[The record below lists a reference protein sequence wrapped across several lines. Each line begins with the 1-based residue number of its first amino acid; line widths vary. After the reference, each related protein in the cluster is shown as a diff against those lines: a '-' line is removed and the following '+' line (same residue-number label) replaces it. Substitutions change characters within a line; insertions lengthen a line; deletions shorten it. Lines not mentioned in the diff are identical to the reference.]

1 MARGARLYEWY
12 CHSELRNNQG
22 VKNMTNRRW
31 TAVGALAA
39 LLMIAPALRADGVDI
54 SVTPISGAA
63 GSSVE
68 VVGTV
73 TNNTSNTVFLNGD
86 TFSVTG
92 PDLSLDDTDFFVNA
106 PLSLDPSQSSGPF
119 DIFTID
125 IGALAAPGVISP
137 NFFSILG
144 GSDGGASDVIGTVMF
159 DVSVQGTAP
168 VPEPSELLLLLIG
181 IAQIGLWGPSLR
193 ARKKSAGARN

>member
-12 CHSELRNNQG
+12 CHSDLRNNQG
-22 VKNMTNRRW
+22 VKTMKNRRW
-31 TAVGALAA
+31 TAVGAIAA
-39 LLMIAPALRADGVDI
+39 LLMLAPALRADGVDVSI
-54 SVTPISGAA
+54 TPVSGLA

-73 TNNTSNTVFLNGD
+73 TNNTSSTVFLNGD

-92 PDLSLDDTDFFVNA
+92 PDLSLDDTDFFSNA
-106 PLSLDPSQSSGPF
+106 PFSLDPSQSSGPF

-125 IGALAAPGVISP
+125 IGALATPGVISP

-159 DVSVQGTAP
+159 DVTVQGTAP
-168 VPEPSELLLLLIG
+168 VPEPSELLLLLFG
-181 IAQIGLWGPSLR
+181 IAQIGVWGASLR
-193 ARKKSAGARN
+193 AGQKK

>member
-1 MARGARLYEWY
+1 MGRGARLYEWY
-12 CHSELRNNQG
+12 SHSELRNNQG

-54 SVTPISGAA
+54 SVTSISGAA

-125 IGALAAPGVISP
+125 IGSLAAPGVISP
-137 NFFSILG
+137 IFYSILAVC
-144 GSDGGASDVIGTVMF
+144 DGGASDVIRAIMLDVRVQDTV
-159 DVSVQGTAP
+159 P
-168 VPEPSELLLLLIG
+168 VPGPSELLLLLIG

-193 ARKKSAGARN
+193 AGRKKSRIA

>member
-125 IGALAAPGVISP
+125 IGASATPGVISP

-144 GSDGGASDVIGTVMF
+144 GSDAGAGDVIGTVTF
-159 DVSVQGTAP
+159 DVTVQGSSP
-168 VPEPSELLLLLIG
+168 VPEPSELLLLIFG
-181 IAQIGLWGPSLR
+181 IAQVGVFGTRLR
-193 ARKKSAGARN
+193 RQEMR

>member
-1 MARGARLYEWY
+1 
-12 CHSELRNNQG
+12 LRNNQG
-22 VKNMTNRRW
+22 VKNMKNRLW
-31 TAVGALAA
+31 SPVGAIAV
-39 LLMIAPALRADGVDI
+39 LLMLAPTLRADGVDV
-54 SVTPISGAA
+54 SVTPVSGVA

-73 TNNTSNTVFLNGD
+73 TNNTSSTVFLNGD

-92 PDLSLDDTDFFVNA
+92 PDLSLDDTDFFLNA
-106 PLSLDPSQSSGPF
+106 PFSLDPSQSSGPF

-125 IGALAAPGVISP
+125 ISALATPGVITP

-159 DVSVQGTAP
+159 DVNVQGTAP
-168 VPEPSELLLLLIG
+168 VPEPSELLLLLFG
-181 IAQIGLWGPSLR
+181 IAQIGVWGPSLR
-193 ARKKSAGARN
+193 AARKK